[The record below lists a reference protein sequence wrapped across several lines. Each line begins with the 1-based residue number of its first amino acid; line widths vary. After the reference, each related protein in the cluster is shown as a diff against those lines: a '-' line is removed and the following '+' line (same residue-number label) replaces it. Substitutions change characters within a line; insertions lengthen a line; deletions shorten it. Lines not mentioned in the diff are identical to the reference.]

1 MKSIWVTII
10 CCITS
15 CIVFGQTNQD
25 IILGKWITETNN
37 CIVDVHR
44 EGTEY
49 KATVVWF
56 DIKDKQPMNEWYD
69 VKNPNKALRYRK
81 LIGMEVLSGLH
92 YNPDDKEWVGGLI
105 YDATTGKKWDSV
117 VWMDKNNSLK
127 VKGYWLFRWLCETR
141 TFRRVN

>member
-15 CIVFGQTNQD
+15 FIVLGQTNQD

-44 EGTEY
+44 EGSEF

-56 DIKDKQPMNEWYD
+56 DVKAKQPMNEWYD
-69 VKNPNKALRYRK
+69 VKNPNKALRNRK
-81 LIGMEVLSGLH
+81 LVGMEVLNGLH
-92 YNPDDKEWVGGLI
+92 YNTENNEWVGGQI

-117 VWMDKNNSLK
+117 VWIDKNNALK
-127 VKGYWLFRWLCETR
+127 VKGFWLFRWLCETR
-141 TFRRVN
+141 TFRRVK